1 MKIAIGS
8 DHRGFEAKERI
19 KALLQNLGAPVVDH
33 GTFSRDA
40 FDYPDSALAV
50 ATDVA
55 EGRAERGILFC
66 GTGLG
71 MSIAANKVSGV
82 RAALCHDE
90 LTAQLSRRHNNANVL
105 CLPAD
110 LVGDALMQ
118 SMVKTWIETEFEGG
132 RHARRVGKI
141 VDYEKDHNL
150 NGQADVEEDEASEAE
165 SAGRLKA
172 GKRRAKKR

>member
-19 KALLQNLGAPVVDH
+19 KALIEEMGITVTDH
-33 GTFSRDA
+33 GTDSRESC
-40 FDYPDSALAV
+40 DYPDKAFAV
-50 ATDVA
+50 ARDVA
-55 EGRAERGILFC
+55 EGRADRGILFC
-66 GTGLG
+66 GSGVG
-71 MSIAANKVSGV
+71 MSMTANKVAGV

-118 SMVKTWIETEFEGG
+118 SMVRTWLETEFEGG
-132 RHARRVGKI
+132 RHARRVGQI
-141 VDYEKDHNL
+141 MAYERDH
-150 NGQADVEEDEASEAE
+150 E
-165 SAGRLKA
+165 S
-172 GKRRAKKR
+172 